1 MSSRKAVGP
10 YMSPIAS
17 IFSRLREPN
26 ERAPHIRMINIV
38 AVVLASLFS
47 LLLLQTTHNATEAYN
62 ALYAATA
69 QYLDCSEAAQ
79 SLKDASDYLTMNAR
93 IFTVTGE
100 IETVSN
106 YYTEINVTQRRDSA
120 IAILDS
126 YANDAAAN
134 RYINAALAESNDLSL
149 LEARAMRLVAEA
161 HGYAIE
167 GDLQPLSSYTLTD
180 EERSLSPEEQIALA
194 QELLFGKD
202 YREHKDA
209 IDKNVEL
216 CTAELVGNNREA
228 QLENAERLESLL
240 VRERILTAALL
251 VTVMLI
257 IFMIITLILWP
268 LASYSKL
275 ISERLP
281 LIPSGAQELQTL
293 AKDYNQ
299 MYEENQRRSDHL
311 RHRAD
316 HDSLTGLFNRGAYDA
331 LCATHTT
338 NVALMLV
345 DVDYFKSVND
355 TYGHEVGDEIL
366 RKVAFCLTNA
376 FRASDYPCRIGGDEF
391 AVIITDITPDLRNVI
406 IEKIGQIANKL
417 LDTSDGLPATTLSI
431 GVAFSESVS
440 GHGSI
445 FNAADRALYLA
456 KDRGKN
462 GYAFS
467 DDPDMPSNE

>member
-1 MSSRKAVGP
+1 
-10 YMSPIAS
+10 MSPLAS
-17 IFSRLREPN
+17 IFSRLGGPN
-26 ERAPHIRMINIV
+26 ERAPHIRTINIV
-38 AVVLASLFS
+38 AIVLASVLS
-47 LLLLQTTHNATEAYN
+47 LLLFQTTQHATQAYN
-62 ALYAATA
+62 ALYASTA

-79 SLKDASDYLTMNAR
+79 SLKNASDFLTMNAR
-93 IFTVTGE
+93 LFSVTGDVE
-100 IETVSN
+100 AVSN
-106 YYTEINVTQRRDSA
+106 YYTEINVTQRRGAA
-120 IAILDS
+120 IAVLNS
-126 YANDAAAN
+126 YANDVAAS
-134 RYINAALAESNDLSL
+134 RYLNTAMAESNDLSL
-149 LEARAMRLVAEA
+149 REIHAMRLVAESY
-161 HGYAIE
+161 GYAIE
-167 GDLQPLSSYTLTD
+167 GDLEPLSSYTLTA
-180 EERSLSPEEQIALA
+180 EERALSPEEQIALA

-202 YREHKDA
+202 YRTHKDA

-216 CTAELVGNNREA
+216 CVAELVGTNREA
-228 QLENAERLESLL
+228 QLKSAEQLESLL
-240 VRERILTAALL
+240 VRERVLTIALL

-257 IFMIITLILWP
+257 ILMIVTLILWP
-268 LASYSKL
+268 LASYSAA
-275 ISERLP
+275 IAERLP
-281 LIPSGAQELQTL
+281 LVPSGAHELQTL

-299 MYEENQRRSDHL
+299 MYEENQRRSEHL

-376 FRASDYPCRIGGDEF
+376 FRTSDYPCRIGGDEF
-391 AVIITDITPDLRNVI
+391 AVIMTDIKPDLKSVI
-406 IEKIGQIANKL
+406 IEKISQIANKL

-440 GHGSI
+440 GHDSI

-467 DDPDMPSNE
+467 DDPELL